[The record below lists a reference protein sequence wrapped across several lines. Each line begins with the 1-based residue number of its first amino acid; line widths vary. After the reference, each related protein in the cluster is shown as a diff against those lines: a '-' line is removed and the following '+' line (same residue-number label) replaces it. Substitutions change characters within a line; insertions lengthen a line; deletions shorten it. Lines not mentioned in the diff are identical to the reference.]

1 MLQLAARPG
10 CTVVAGVSGSG
21 KTTFALRY
29 LVARPDFT
37 ARFLF
42 QEPKRD
48 FTERLKLPD
57 AETLGEL
64 EMSLDDGFTIFHP
77 GTMFAG
83 DWKRALEWFTEWSYA
98 IAAQMP
104 GRKVLLVDEMWKY
117 CSPNSIPTGLMK
129 WVNDGRSYGCE
140 TVICTTQP
148 NRVNETLLNGATE
161 AVCFRLQGRN
171 ALASVE
177 ALGMDPE
184 ELANL
189 SPGRFVARNCETGAE
204 LAGRL
209 W

>member
-37 ARFLF
+37 VRFLF

-57 AETLGEL
+57 AETQGEL
-64 EMSLDDGFTIFHP
+64 DMAVEDGFCIFHP

-83 DWKRALEWFTEWSYA
+83 DWNAALEWFTEWSYGVA
-98 IAAQMP
+98 SQLP
-104 GRKVLLVDEMWKY
+104 GRKILMVDEMWKH
-117 CSPNSIPTGLMK
+117 CSPHKVPRGILR

-140 TVICTTQP
+140 TLFASTQP
-148 NRVNETLLNGATE
+148 NKLNETLLNGATE
-161 AVCFRLQGRN
+161 LVCFRLQGKN

-177 ALGMDPE
+177 GLGMDE
-184 ELANL
+184 AELSAL
-189 SPGRFVARNCETGAE
+189 PPGAFAARNCETGGE
-204 LAGRL
+204 LRGRL